1 MGAALAG
8 GAVKGQQSWDYLPP
22 AGPGKRHPVRRS
34 LVVLAGAVGVGAVI
48 GWRLGR

>member
-1 MGAALAG
+1 MAG
-8 GAVKGQQSWDYLPP
+8 GVAVKGQQSWDYLPP

-34 LVVLAGAVGVGAVI
+34 LVMLGACVAVGGVI